1 MRRFFLLLTAVLL
14 CITATVNPS
23 AKAAVKIPSEIRIGI
38 LLNVSAVDFQIP
50 KGGKLISASGKILWD
65 AVSAAKT
72 LRLTAKNGTIS
83 TPNGN
88 LSECFT
94 VTSGANNSGIIW
106 VNGKQYRGKILLR
119 SAGKVMNIINVLDLE
134 HYLQGVLPKEVH
146 PDWPLESLKAQAVA
160 ARSYTLAN
168 LNKHSGSK
176 FDLCAR
182 THCQVYGGKSGEHS
196 RTNRAVKDTSGM
208 VATYAGRAIAALY
221 HASSGG
227 HTECSSNV
235 WDWDVP
241 YLKGV
246 ADLDPS
252 PHCYWYKVMTAA
264 EMEEAFRRNGYQLGR
279 ITQIIPDK
287 KGTSGRIASCTF
299 VGEHGQVELTGEKAR
314 TILGLKSTLF
324 TIEWQQTQ
332 PSDGPLAIPA
342 VMEELAFSLPT
353 AALTAISIPSAAEAA
368 ASDAAAAD
376 AAAAGES
383 QLSPARPPIGIWAPG
398 YQPSQWVIRGRGWG
412 HGVGM
417 SQWGAMAL
425 AERGHTFDEILK
437 YYYYGITIESRN

>member
-1 MRRFFLLLTAVLL
+1 MRRFFLFLTTVLL
-14 CITATVNPS
+14 CITMNPS

-38 LLNVSAVDFQIP
+38 LLNISAVDFQIP

-65 AVSAAKT
+65 AVSAAKS
-72 LRLTAKNGTIS
+72 LRLTAKSGTIS

-94 VTSGANNSGIIW
+94 VTSGADNSGIIW
-106 VNGKQYRGKILLR
+106 VNGRQYRGKILLR
-119 SAGKVMNIINVLDLE
+119 SAGKVMNVINVLDLE

-146 PDWPLESLKAQAVA
+146 PDWPFESLKAQAVA

-168 LNKHSGSK
+168 LNKHAGAK
-176 FDLCAR
+176 FDLCAG

-196 RTNRAVKDTSGM
+196 RTNQAVKDTAGM
-208 VATYAGRAIAALY
+208 VATYAGKAIAALY

-227 HTECSSNV
+227 HTECSGDV

-252 PHCYWYKVMTAA
+252 PHCYWYKVMTAS
-264 EMEEAFRRNGYQLGR
+264 EMEEAFRRSGYQLGR
-279 ITQIIPDK
+279 ITQIIPSK
-287 KGTSGRIASCTF
+287 TGTSGRISSCTF

-324 TIEWQQTQ
+324 TIEWEQTQ
-332 PSDGPLAIPA
+332 PSSGPLAIPTG
-342 VMEELAFSLPT
+342 MEELLFSLSPL
-353 AALTAISIPSAAEAA
+353 ALTAVSTSSSAEAA
-368 ASDAAAAD
+368 AVAA
-376 AAAAGES
+376 S
-383 QLSPARPPIGIWAPG
+383 QLTPAQPQIGIWAPG

-417 SQWGAMAL
+417 SQWGAMAM
-425 AERGHTFDEILK
+425 AERGHTFNEILK
-437 YYYYGITIESRN
+437 YYYYGITIESRNQ

>member
-14 CITATVNPS
+14 CLNLNSS
-23 AKAAVKIPSEIRIGI
+23 AKAAVKIPSEIRVGI
-38 LLNVSAVDFQIP
+38 LLKVSAVDFQIP
-50 KGGKLISASGKILWD
+50 KGGKLVSAAGKILWD
-65 AVSAAKT
+65 AVGAAKT

-88 LSECFT
+88 LSDCFT
-94 VTSGANNSGIIW
+94 VTSGADNSGIIW

-119 SAGKVMNIINVLDLE
+119 SAGKVMNVINVLDLE
-134 HYLQGVLPKEVH
+134 QYLRGVLPKEVH

-168 LNKHSGSK
+168 LNKHAGAK
-176 FDLCAR
+176 FDLCAG
-182 THCQVYGGKSGEHS
+182 THCQVYGGKSAEHS
-196 RTNRAVKDTSGM
+196 RTNKAVEETAGT
-208 VATYAGRAIAALY
+208 VATYNGMAIAALY

-241 YLKGV
+241 YLRGV

-252 PHCYWYKVMTAA
+252 PHSYWYKVMSAS
-264 EMEEAFRRNGYQLGR
+264 EMEEAFRRNGYPLGR
-279 ITQIIPDK
+279 ITQIIPSK
-287 KGTSGRIASCTF
+287 TGTSGRIASCMLI
-299 VGEHGQVELTGEKAR
+299 GEHGQVELTGEKVR
-314 TILGLKSTLF
+314 TVLSLRSTFF
-324 TIEWQQTQ
+324 TIEWEQTP
-332 PSDGPLAIPA
+332 PSRGPLAIPTG
-342 VMEELAFSLPT
+342 MEDLAS
-353 AALTAISIPSAAEAA
+353 ALSASASSSASAAA
-368 ASDAAAAD
+368 AST
-376 AAAAGES
+376 S
-383 QLSPARPPIGIWAPG
+383 QLSPAQPPIGIWAPG

-417 SQWGAMAL
+417 SQWGAMAM

-437 YYYYGITIESRN
+437 YYYQGITIESKNR